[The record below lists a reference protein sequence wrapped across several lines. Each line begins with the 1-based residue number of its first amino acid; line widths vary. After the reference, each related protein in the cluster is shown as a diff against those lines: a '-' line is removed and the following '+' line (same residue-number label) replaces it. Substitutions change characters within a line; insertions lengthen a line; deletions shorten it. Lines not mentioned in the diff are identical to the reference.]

1 MPKPAPEPSPFELT
15 DDDLFLFNEGNHFR
29 LYDKFGAH
37 LGVHQGV
44 DGVSFTVWAP
54 DAQFVSVIGEFN
66 DWDQGANP
74 LAVVGESGIW
84 TGFVAGAGEGDSY
97 KYHVASRHR
106 GYWVDKAD
114 PFAFHNEVPP
124 ATSSRVRDLEYQWGD
139 QNWMTTR
146 PGRNLRREPV
156 AIYEIHLASWMRDV
170 DNRPLGYLEVADRL
184 VEHLDNLHF
193 THVEFLPVMEHP
205 YEGSWGYQSLGYFA
219 PTARFGT
226 PQDFMALVDRL
237 HQAGY
242 GVILDWVPSHFAVDL
257 HGLVY
262 FDGTHLY
269 EHADPRQ
276 GFHPDWGTFIFN
288 YGRNEV
294 RSFLLSSALFWLD
307 RYHVDGL
314 RVDAVASMLYLDYS
328 RPAGQWVPN
337 RYGGNENLESIAFL
351 RKLNEAV
358 YESYPGVETFAEE
371 STAWPGVSRPTYL
384 GGLGFGFKWDM
395 GWMHDTL
402 NYLSR
407 DPLFRSHHHTDLT
420 FRGLYAFTENY
431 CLPLSHDEVVH
442 GKRSLL
448 EKMPGDDWQKFA
460 NLRLLFVS
468 QFAQTGKK
476 LLFMGA
482 EIAQR
487 REWNHSI
494 GVDWHLRQFAAHAG
508 VERLVADLCRVYRD
522 EPALHTL
529 DCDPAGFEW
538 IEANDWQGST
548 LAFLRKDDGD
558 EMVLVVL
565 NATPVPRYNYRVGVP
580 EGGAWT
586 EILNSDALI
595 YGGSGHG
602 NLGEVEAVAN
612 GTHGRPFSIGL
623 TLPPL
628 AGVMLRHRSA
638 P

>member
-1 MPKPAPEPSPFELT
+1 M
-15 DDDLFLFNEGNHFR
+15 
-29 LYDKFGAH
+29 GA
-37 LGVHQGV
+37 GRRY
-44 DGVSFTVWAP
+44 
-54 DAQFVSVIGEFN
+54 VSVIGEFN

-156 AIYEIHLASWMRDV
+156 AIYEIHLGSWMRDV

-294 RSFLLSSALFWLD
+294 RSFLHLVGAL
-307 RYHVDGL
+307 
-314 RVDAVASMLYLDYS
+314 
-328 RPAGQWVPN
+328 
-337 RYGGNENLESIAFL
+337 
-351 RKLNEAV
+351 
-358 YESYPGVETFAEE
+358 
-371 STAWPGVSRPTYL
+371 
-384 GGLGFGFKWDM
+384 
-395 GWMHDTL
+395 
-402 NYLSR
+402 
-407 DPLFRSHHHTDLT
+407 
-420 FRGLYAFTENY
+420 
-431 CLPLSHDEVVH
+431 
-442 GKRSLL
+442 
-448 EKMPGDDWQKFA
+448 
-460 NLRLLFVS
+460 
-468 QFAQTGKK
+468 
-476 LLFMGA
+476 
-482 EIAQR
+482 
-487 REWNHSI
+487 
-494 GVDWHLRQFAAHAG
+494 
-508 VERLVADLCRVYRD
+508 
-522 EPALHTL
+522 
-529 DCDPAGFEW
+529 
-538 IEANDWQGST
+538 
-548 LAFLRKDDGD
+548 LAR
-558 EMVLVVL
+558 
-565 NATPVPRYNYRVGVP
+565 PVPRGRI
-580 EGGAWT
+580 EGRCRR
-586 EILNSDALI
+586 LDAL
-595 YGGSGHG
+595 SG
-602 NLGEVEAVAN
+602 LLAARRAVGAQPLRREREPRV
-612 GTHGRPFSIGL
+612 HR
-623 TLPPL
+623 LPPQAQRGGL
-628 AGVMLRHRSA
+628 
-638 P
+638 